1 MIFIAGSSAN
11 ASTDQK
17 SETKSQL
24 APSLQ
29 HKSFGYEQSRL
40 FKSGLDSRKKRQ
52 VDSKAE
58 TKAYAD
64 GLAYFNNYGS
74 WPVGY
79 NQHYSLLNYNGLNPT
94 MFNPYYAL

>member
-11 ASTDQK
+11 SSTIQK

-24 APSLQ
+24 EPLLQ
-29 HKSFGYEQSRL
+29 HKLFGDEQSRYI
-40 FKSGLDSRKKRQ
+40 KSGLDSRKKRQ

-58 TKAYAD
+58 TKAYSD
-64 GLAYFNNYGS
+64 GLEYFINYGS

-79 NQHYSLLNYNGLNPT
+79 TQHYSLLNYNGLNPT